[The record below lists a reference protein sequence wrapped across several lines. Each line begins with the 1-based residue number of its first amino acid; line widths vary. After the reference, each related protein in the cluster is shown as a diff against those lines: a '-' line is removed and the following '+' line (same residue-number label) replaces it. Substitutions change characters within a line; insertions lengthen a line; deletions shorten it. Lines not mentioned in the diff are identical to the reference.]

1 MEGKEDQEK
10 NQINKE
16 KVRDTKENV
25 LQKFR
30 SLKQINKL
38 NKLNLISLLENC
50 NTIEDII
57 IYYLDYLKL
66 TNDDDYKNELK
77 SYYTIIS
84 PRECKKHGIMKVSER
99 HKFHDLMNFIIK
111 EKEIKNY
118 VKKELTEVSK
128 EINHLYEEEVKDLID
143 EKEKEKRKEDFIRW
157 DNIYNT
163 NIDFNDIYNEE
174 YFYYKL
180 SNDIL
185 RDLNAGQI
193 GIYSRREGIKFFYDI
208 FKKIENDKKKYK
220 KYFSFICLGLLI
232 INTDDNN
239 KDLISNITHSMME
252 EINSEFLSLQE
263 IEAILKNRKAE
274 YSIKEKQININYK
287 NKNLII
293 DNYENYN
300 FTEDGIFG
308 LFAQSKFT
316 IKNYLVPQ
324 RNFSFYMDKNNYF
337 DGLLIK
343 IISKYVKSNFSKTSI
358 ENLFK
363 IKKEEYTD
371 LFKEIT
377 TDKILDY
384 ILFIPHNNFTDTERT
399 LKLYSKI
406 IIDPLKNVFNES
418 VSLQLISVSLKTS
431 LKKFVNIVK
440 RKYLFE
446 HEQIHLVTILL
457 FYLYLNEKRKIN
469 SLPRQINE
477 SNIEFLTDEA
487 YKIKKAQKNVSKEAG
502 NSFEILCYGGVQKKF
517 KLKELLFIANE
528 NNDDLNFIQHK
539 EQYKKCYE
547 SSLDELLNNFPKD
560 QILSNLVQE
569 IKEGLEEEKKIILE
583 RAKIKKS
590 SDEILNN
597 YYVSIAEDELPSSV
611 NFDEAELDINEE
623 GYNNHVFEKNNNE

>member
-1 MEGKEDQEK
+1 
-10 NQINKE
+10 
-16 KVRDTKENV
+16 
-25 LQKFR
+25 
-30 SLKQINKL
+30 
-38 NKLNLISLLENC
+38 
-50 NTIEDII
+50 
-57 IYYLDYLKL
+57 
-66 TNDDDYKNELK
+66 
-77 SYYTIIS
+77 
-84 PRECKKHGIMKVSER
+84 MKVSER

-118 VKKELTEVSK
+118 IKKELTEVSK

-185 RDLNAGQI
+185 RDLNARQI

-232 INTDDNN
+232 ISIDDNN

-418 VSLQLISVSLKTS
+418 VSLELISVRLKTS

-457 FYLYLNEKRKIN
+457 FYIYLNEKRRIN

-547 SSLDELLNNFPKD
+547 SPLDELLNNFPKD